1 MKNKGQKNQMI
12 SNQNMQHDI
21 RKISTKV
28 ILYCGMSSKQTCP
41 EGVTRL
47 QSFEILCVLISGVHL
62 KILKILAILMQPAW
76 LITKHTIREEV
87 VNPPNFRHMGFK

>member
-1 MKNKGQKNQMI
+1 MTLERSQL
-12 SNQNMQHDI
+12 
-21 RKISTKV
+21 R
-28 ILYCGMSSKQTCP
+28 LYYIVVMSSKQTCL
-41 EGVTRL
+41 EGVTKL
-47 QSFEILCVLISGVHL
+47 QSFETLCVLVSRVYL